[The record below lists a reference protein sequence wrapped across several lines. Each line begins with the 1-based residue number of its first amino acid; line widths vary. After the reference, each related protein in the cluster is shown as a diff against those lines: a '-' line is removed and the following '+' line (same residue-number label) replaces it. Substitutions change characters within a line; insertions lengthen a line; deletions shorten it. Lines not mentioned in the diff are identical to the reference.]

1 MGKSKIKPFIIAGC
15 IILVIGLILGIYF
28 YVTTDFLKAPK
39 TLFLKYFSQVF
50 SQAEPYGMKAAVDL
64 NSYIKENN
72 YKEIGTTNLDLL
84 SLLSSQDSDY
94 EYVLKTEFEKDVTNN
109 KSKIPLILSYK
120 NHELMRGEVLIN
132 NDLVKKN

>member
-28 YVTTDFLKAPK
+28 YVTTDFLKDPK

-109 KSKIPLILSYK
+109 KSKIPLLLVILEAK
-120 NHELMRGEVLIN
+120 TILKMLFLM
-132 NDLVKKN
+132 